1 MQDGNVAI
9 SKSPAL
15 AALLRQCTETYSD
28 GRFFLHS
35 SSISLPSYALCE
47 SGAFLRSNGAGEV
60 AGETKEVKEVTYSAD
75 LPACFHAFL
84 KQLGSL

>member
-1 MQDGNVAI
+1 MQDGNGAI

-47 SGAFLRSNGAGEV
+47 SGAFLKFNDAAEV
-60 AGETKEVKEVTYSAD
+60 AGEKKEVSRTYSAD
-75 LPACFHAFL
+75 LPACFHDFL

>member
-1 MQDGNVAI
+1 MQDGNGAV

-47 SGAFLRSNGAGEV
+47 SGAFLRSTDAEEV
-60 AGETKEVKEVTYSAD
+60 AGGKKEVTYSAD